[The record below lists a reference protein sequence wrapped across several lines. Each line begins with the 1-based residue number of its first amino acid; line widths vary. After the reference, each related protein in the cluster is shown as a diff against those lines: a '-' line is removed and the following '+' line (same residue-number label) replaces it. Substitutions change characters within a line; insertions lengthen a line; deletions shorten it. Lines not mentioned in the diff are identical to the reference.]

1 MDSPSASDEL
11 GQSDDVRPEEARPSK
26 GDTISDFLWNTDLL
40 RTMGDRTLGQL
51 DRSDVTSLIHMA
63 DSNGKD
69 APDFNYGFR
78 KDTWDRYSTLYVCVF
93 TSLNEF
99 RARYEEWMTRKAQR
113 PSNPRTE
120 GRGTGGGPEAARRD
134 SRERDRDRDRDQ
146 GASGRRQR
154 GGQGA
159 QGKRFPKA

>member
-11 GQSDDVRPEEARPSK
+11 GQSDDVRIEEARPTK

-99 RARYEEWMTRKAQR
+99 RARYEEWVMRKNQR
-113 PSNPRTE
+113 PSTPRTDCRGGGD
-120 GRGTGGGPEAARRD
+120 GRGNESTRRD
-134 SRERDRDRDRDQ
+134 RERDQ
-146 GASGRRQR
+146 GYGGRRQR
-154 GGQGA
+154 GGPGT
-159 QGKRFPKA
+159 QGKRFPKS